1 MVVILG
7 RGGIAVAKTKE
18 SVGGLVSI
26 NGTAI
31 YHEIR
36 GAGPSLLL
44 IPGGGGDA
52 GAVARLAHELSR
64 EFLVVV
70 YDRRGLSR
78 SPRPKDWLQTS
89 MAEQAEDAAA
99 LVRALGVAP
108 AAVVGASLGA
118 HVALELLL
126 QHPSLV
132 LGASLLDPGPLDS
145 AIPDRRQRMVLP
157 EPARAAMARGDSKAA
172 LEALLRDLE
181 LWEAVDPATQRRL
194 LGNAVLFFSHENPLL
209 QSYEPDPALLKANR
223 VPVQVGVGED
233 TPPLFRE
240 MAKWLASRL
249 HVRAETYPGGH
260 VATATHPDEVVTVI
274 RPFLQLHAGKSATSL
289 TAS

>member
-1 MVVILG
+1 MSQ
-7 RGGIAVAKTKE
+7 AKE
-18 SVGGLVSI
+18 DVGGLLRV
-26 NGTAI
+26 NGTDI

-36 GAGPSLLL
+36 GAGPSVLL

-52 GAVARLAHELSR
+52 GAVARLAQELSR

-99 LVRALGVAP
+99 LLTALGVAP

-126 QHPSLV
+126 QNPNLV
-132 LGASLLDPGPLDS
+132 RGASLLDPGPLDS

-157 EPARAAMARGDSKAA
+157 EPARAAMARGDSAAA

-181 LWEAVDPATQRRL
+181 LWDAVDPAIQRRL
-194 LGNAVLFFSHENPLL
+194 VGDAELFFSYENPLL

-223 VPVQVGVGED
+223 VPVQVGVGEA

-240 MAKWLASRL
+240 MAEWLASRL

-260 VATATHPDEVVTVI
+260 VATATHPDGVVAVI
-274 RPFLQLHAGKSATSL
+274 QPFLQLHAGNSASSL